1 MKTILG
7 IVAFLMCLSGGSLYS
22 QQFKLLQGK
31 LAHENLSLSGIHV
44 VNTSRANA
52 VISNANGFFEIS
64 VQVGERLQFSGIQF
78 KFKELIVSQSVFD
91 SEIITVYLEA
101 FVNELDEVVVKPHD
115 LSGNLSSDIASANI
129 LRPLNFYDVGIPGFK
144 GQREERIPS
153 IQEMALSLALV
164 QVDVEA
170 VYKYVSGYY
179 RKLKLKRKQDQEFK
193 TMLKIIEFYGLY
205 FFAENYNLE
214 PEQVYDF
221 ILGCNENTTLILLFN
236 QNRHQEV
243 VQTFSDYIKN
253 YTQNDVP
260 D

>member
-1 MKTILG
+1 M
-7 IVAFLMCLSGGSLYS
+7 
-22 QQFKLLQGK
+22 
-31 LAHENLSLSGIHV
+31 
-44 VNTSRANA
+44 
-52 VISNANGFFEIS
+52 
-64 VQVGERLQFSGIQF
+64 
-78 KFKELIVSQSVFD
+78 
-91 SEIITVYLEA
+91 
-101 FVNELDEVVVKPHD
+101 
-115 LSGNLSSDIASANI
+115 
-129 LRPLNFYDVGIPGFK
+129 
-144 GQREERIPS
+144 
-153 IQEMALSLALV
+153 V

-170 VYKYVSGYY
+170 LYKHVSGYY

-243 VQTFSDYIKN
+243 VQTFSDYIKI
-253 YTQNDVP
+253 YTQTDVP